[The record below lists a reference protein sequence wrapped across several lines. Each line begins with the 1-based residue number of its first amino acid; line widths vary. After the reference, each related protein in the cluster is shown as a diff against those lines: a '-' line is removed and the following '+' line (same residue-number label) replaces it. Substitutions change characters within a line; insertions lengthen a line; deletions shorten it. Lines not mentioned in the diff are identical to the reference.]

1 MVCRPRLRPAAVV
14 LAGFVLSSE
23 IHADVLVYHCTDD
36 AGHVTF
42 SDRSCSETGE
52 TRFRQM
58 AAPEP
63 GSRVVDVKV
72 LPGTPAVSPRPRS
85 FSRDSDRTDSRWCE
99 NSKDRLERINA
110 ELRAGYSPS
119 RGERLRRQRRSLENK
134 IRERCR

>member
-1 MVCRPRLRPAAVV
+1 MAYLSRFRPAAAL
-14 LAGFVLSSE
+14 LAGFVLFPGVQ
-23 IHADVLVYHCTDD
+23 ADVLVYRCADG
-36 AGHVTF
+36 AGNVTF
-42 SDRSCSETGE
+42 SDRSCSAPGE

-63 GSRVVDVKV
+63 GSRVVDMKA
-72 LPGTPAVSPRPRS
+72 LPETPAVSTRPRS
-85 FSRDSDRTDSRWCE
+85 HVRHSDSTNSRWCN

-119 RGERLRRQRRSLENK
+119 RGERLRRQRRSLENE